1 MFKIL
6 KRFLF
11 KDSISSFLKEVNDAI
26 IDKKM
31 VMSYTIEGDKISFFF
46 ILSDNILFFTKSKE
60 LKIQTKKIKL
70 QDIYSQDL
78 QILKII
84 EQSKGVGE
92 IVDSE
97 NAIYFVFNFISNIKE
112 QFSLTI
118 FEQKEIVSSIINNK
132 IFFENNHIIVLPID
146 RYNWV
151 D

>member
-1 MFKIL
+1 MSF
-6 KRFLF
+6 
-11 KDSISSFLKEVNDAI
+11 SII

-31 VMSYTIEGDKISFFF
+31 VMSYTIEGNKISFFF

-60 LKIQTKKIKL
+60 LKIQKKKIKL

-132 IFFENNHIIVLPID
+132 IF
-146 RYNWV
+146 
-151 D
+151 